1 MVGVSGRCSGG
12 REEGSGDSTTAWDC
26 WVAVVAA
33 AVVVVVL
40 VVEFGRE
47 VWPFAPPEVE
57 EVVAGAWRPE
67 ALWWREM

>member
-1 MVGVSGRCSGG
+1 M
-12 REEGSGDSTTAWDC
+12 
-26 WVAVVAA
+26 
-33 AVVVVVL
+33 

-57 EVVAGAWRPE
+57 EVVAGVGRPE